1 MSWSGTFIRTV
12 PSGFFPLMSVTGK
25 IRNMSDF
32 YLTCQSFYHIIN
44 AGAFYIGGGFFMA
57 AQITAVIIFLVM
69 FAFIITEKIP
79 RHIATTLCSVATL
92 ILVFGV
98 CMHSSTALFETL
110 NFQSF
115 TSVDFWRAGAEATES
130 TKGINWQTIIFIF
143 GMMIMVEGMAISGFF
158 SWLCL
163 TIAKAVR
170 YNTTKIFVMF
180 MVLAFVLSMFIDS
193 ITVILFLAAI
203 TITQG
208 KLLKFDPIPVIIAEI
223 FCSNLGGS
231 STMCGDPPNI
241 IIGTALHYTFTDF
254 LFNTGVIAILSLVL
268 MIFFFYLCFRKKL
281 NTNNLS
287 KEDIAKMPSPDS
299 AITSKRSFIIS
310 CIIFLCAVVLLVT
323 HGQTELTV
331 STIGIIAAIATC
343 ATAGKKA
350 KHILRRIDYPTLIF
364 FIGLFVVVGGLEKTG
379 ILELIANFIHRISG
393 GNVTFIIIIII
404 WVSAVASA
412 IIDNIPFSATMI
424 PIIKSLATASGADLS
439 VLAWTLALGT
449 DIGGSATPI
458 GASANV
464 VGIAVASKNGHH
476 ISWRQYC
483 TYAIPATLI
492 VIAVSMLYIIFRY
505 I

>member
-1 MSWSGTFIRTV
+1 
-12 PSGFFPLMSVTGK
+12 
-25 IRNMSDF
+25 
-32 YLTCQSFYHIIN
+32 
-44 AGAFYIGGGFFMA
+44 MA

-143 GMMIMVEGMAISGFF
+143 GMMIMVKGMAISGFF

-364 FIGLFVVVGGLEKTG
+364 FIGLFVVVGGLEETG

-404 WVSAVASA
+404 WVSAIASA
-412 IIDNIPFSATMI
+412 FIDNIPFAATDHQKPCNGIRSRFIRSGMDTGTGHRYRWKCYPDRCI
-424 PIIKSLATASGADLS
+424 CQRSWYRRCIKKRSSYFLETVLYLRDSGNTDRNCSINAIYHFQIYIIQNSELISDAKS
-439 VLAWTLALGT
+439 
-449 DIGGSATPI
+449 GSAL
-458 GASANV
+458 
-464 VGIAVASKNGHH
+464 
-476 ISWRQYC
+476 Q
-483 TYAIPATLI
+483 TYTYLD
-492 VIAVSMLYIIFRY
+492 FC
-505 I
+505 

>member
-1 MSWSGTFIRTV
+1 
-12 PSGFFPLMSVTGK
+12 
-25 IRNMSDF
+25 
-32 YLTCQSFYHIIN
+32 
-44 AGAFYIGGGFFMA
+44 MA

-208 KLLKFDPIPVIIAEI
+208 NLLKFDPIPVIIA
-223 FCSNLGGS
+223 
-231 STMCGDPPNI
+231 
-241 IIGTALHYTFTDF
+241 
-254 LFNTGVIAILSLVL
+254 
-268 MIFFFYLCFRKKL
+268 
-281 NTNNLS
+281 
-287 KEDIAKMPSPDS
+287 
-299 AITSKRSFIIS
+299 
-310 CIIFLCAVVLLVT
+310 
-323 HGQTELTV
+323 
-331 STIGIIAAIATC
+331 
-343 ATAGKKA
+343 
-350 KHILRRIDYPTLIF
+350 
-364 FIGLFVVVGGLEKTG
+364 
-379 ILELIANFIHRISG
+379 
-393 GNVTFIIIIII
+393 
-404 WVSAVASA
+404 
-412 IIDNIPFSATMI
+412 
-424 PIIKSLATASGADLS
+424 
-439 VLAWTLALGT
+439 
-449 DIGGSATPI
+449 
-458 GASANV
+458 
-464 VGIAVASKNGHH
+464 
-476 ISWRQYC
+476 
-483 TYAIPATLI
+483 
-492 VIAVSMLYIIFRY
+492 
-505 I
+505 